1 MPDPQRNEPR
11 DPADVRRE
19 LERTDDP
26 WKMLTLI
33 KQLPPDEQP
42 PAPAGATCNV
52 CGRGLAAP
60 MIKLYSTLIY
70 VKLVCVGVPPHLV
83 DHVVVTIRP

>member
-1 MPDPQRNEPR
+1 MPDPQREEPRR

-42 PAPAGATCNV
+42 PRPAGARCNTC
-52 CGRGLAAP
+52 GAALAAP
-60 MIKLYSTLIY
+60 TIKFYGSLLY
-70 VKLVCVGVPPHLV
+70 VKMMCTGTPPHLV
-83 DHVVVTIRP
+83 DHTIVTVR

>member
-1 MPDPQRNEPR
+1 MPEPR
-11 DPADVRRE
+11 DPADVRRD
-19 LERTDDP
+19 LKRCTDP
-26 WKMLTLI
+26 WEMLRLI

-60 MIKLYSTLIY
+60 MIKLYGALVYVRMDCTGTPAHLIDHTLA
-70 VKLVCVGVPPHLV
+70 K
-83 DHVVVTIRP
+83 IRP